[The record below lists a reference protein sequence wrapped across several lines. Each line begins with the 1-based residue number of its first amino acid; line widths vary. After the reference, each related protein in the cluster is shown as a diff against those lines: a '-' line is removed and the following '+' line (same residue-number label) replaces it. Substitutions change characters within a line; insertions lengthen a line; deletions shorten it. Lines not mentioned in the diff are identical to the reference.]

1 MGQHSLVIQLP
12 KNPEEPFLRG
22 LEFSMPHTSNIALI
36 GYRGVGKTS
45 VARLLATRLGL
56 DWVDADVEIELL
68 AGKSI
73 SAIFSESGEPFF
85 RELETQVVSEL
96 CQRERT
102 VLALGGGAVLDDANC
117 RCLAD
122 CQAIVWLRASADTIA
137 RRISEDSTSA
147 GRRPNLTNH
156 GGRTEIELLLDEREP
171 IYRACAT
178 LVVDTEGK
186 SPAEVADEIVASLG
200 PGCSG

>member
-1 MGQHSLVIQLP
+1 
-12 KNPEEPFLRG
+12 
-22 LEFSMPHTSNIALI
+22 MPHTSNIALI

-45 VARLLATRLGL
+45 VASLLATRLEL
-56 DWVDADVEIELL
+56 DWVDADVEIEQR

-73 SAIFSESGEPFF
+73 SAIFAESGEPVF
-85 RELETQVVSEL
+85 RNLETQVVSEL

-102 VLALGGGAVLDDANC
+102 VLALGGGAVLSEENR

-122 CQAIVWLRASADTIA
+122 CQATVWLQASVETIA
-137 RRISEDSTSA
+137 SRISEDSSSA

-156 GGRTEIELLLDEREP
+156 GGRTEIELLLGEREP

-186 SPAEVADEIVASLG
+186 SPAEVADEIVAALG